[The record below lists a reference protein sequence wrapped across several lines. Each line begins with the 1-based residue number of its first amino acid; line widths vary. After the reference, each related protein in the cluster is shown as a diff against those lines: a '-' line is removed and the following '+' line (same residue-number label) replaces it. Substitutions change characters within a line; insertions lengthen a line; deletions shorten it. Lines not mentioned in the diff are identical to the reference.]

1 MPKIGQEVETEQS
14 SFTSEMEVAMLS
26 AAPNLEVRFVSFK
39 ELAMKQW
46 LSSELEEQ
54 WSH

>member
-14 SFTSEMEVAMLS
+14 SFTSEMEVAKLS
-26 AAPNLEVRFVSFK
+26 AAPNLEARFVSCN
-39 ELAMKQW
+39 ELAIKRW

-54 WSH
+54 